1 MRRGTA
7 ILIIISFALVGLI
20 AYYLYPRMIST
31 KNIVVAYSTIL
42 TADKSMKKFIQK
54 HITEFKEL
62 EKAGVV
68 YWDPSRET
76 YIWTGKWDP
85 RLEKLRELYKAESYK
100 EFWIFGTVR
109 DVSYWGS
116 GYYEVEVDDGT
127 YRIPLFCK
135 SAHKTGD
142 KILAR
147 VMWNGTRLIALETYI
162 WML

>member
-1 MRRGTA
+1 
-7 ILIIISFALVGLI
+7 
-20 AYYLYPRMIST
+20 
-31 KNIVVAYSTIL
+31 
-42 TADKSMKKFIQK
+42 MKKFIQK

-68 YWDPSRET
+68 YWDLSRET